1 MIFRVTSISIIA
13 VVLLL
18 AAGSLASARGLGY
31 TDRGYGHGLE
41 VATHPGSLH
50 GGDTTTT
57 GHAATG
63 STMPGSTETMANH
76 FALAAGQM
84 RAHAAQVEAA
94 SHMQQP
100 AEMDPAYGTPGY
112 GMQTGNAGTGTG
124 YMDPADM
131 GPGTGGTGY
140 MDPGTMGPADDVGA
154 HSPGTMGGGTGT
166 GPHPGTMGGGTGT
179 VPHSG
184 TMNGGTP
191 QTGSSPAAGAM
202 RR

>member
-1 MIFRVTSISIIA
+1 MIFRVTSIIIISA
-13 VVLLL
+13 VLLL
-18 AAGSLASARGLGY
+18 AAGSLASARESGY
-31 TDRGYGHGLE
+31 MDGGYGHRLD
-41 VATHPGSLH
+41 VATHPGSLQ
-50 GGDTTTT
+50 GGDTATA
-57 GHAATG
+57 GRAATG
-63 STMPGSTETMANH
+63 STMPGSSGTMADH

-100 AEMDPAYGTPGY
+100 AGMGPAYGTPGY
-112 GMQTGNAGTGTG
+112 GMQTGDSGTGTG

-140 MDPGTMGPADDVGA
+140 MDPGTMGPAGDAGTY
-154 HSPGTMGGGTGT
+154 SPGTMGGGTGT
-166 GPHPGTMGGGTGT
+166 GPHPGTMG
-179 VPHSG
+179 SG
-184 TMNGGTP
+184 AP